1 MWIIKWISF
10 FSLSLRRANIIFAG
24 VNMVEKRVSWSIHN
38 NFQELFSTVLM
49 AFIDDGFD
57 DDRRSASK
65 ENELSYV
72 ESSEI
77 NRNNGILS
85 E

>member
-1 MWIIKWISF
+1 MDF
-10 FSLSLRRANIIFAG
+10 LFLLPSLRRANIIFVG
-24 VNMVEKRVSWSIHN
+24 VKHGRKRVSWSKHN

-57 DDRRSASK
+57 DDRRSARK